1 MEAMG
6 QHAVAD
12 DLPVSVS
19 GRPAVDVARQCART
33 ARDIIRARVAHA
45 TITGVKGRGNVVTAT
60 DFEVEHTILGLLQ
73 REYPGHAVLSEE
85 TASATVSDGWM
96 WVVDPVDGTK
106 NFSRGLPMFAFT
118 IALCCEG
125 RAVLGLTT
133 HALVGTE
140 VVALEGAGCRVD
152 GVTAQLGGCC
162 RVADAVVAVDLGYDA
177 GRARDQLDLARRLWP
192 GMQSLRIPGS
202 AALGFAGLA
211 AGWWDLYIH
220 CDLQP
225 WDLAA
230 GLVIVQEAG
239 GTVVEWDGRPASL
252 QSNSVIAGPEP
263 VVEDLLRLAVSG
275 DAE

>member
-1 MEAMG
+1 MVAMG
-6 QHAVAD
+6 QHAGAG

-19 GRPAVDVARQCART
+19 GRPAIDVARECART
-33 ARDIIRARVAHA
+33 ARDIIRARVANT

-118 IALCCEG
+118 IALCCKG

-133 HALVGTE
+133 HALTGTE

-152 GVTAQLGGCC
+152 GVTARLSGCS
-162 RVADAVVAVDLGYDA
+162 RVADAVVAIDLGYDA

-220 CDLQP
+220 GDLQP

-230 GLVIVQEAG
+230 GLVIVREAG

-252 QSNSVIAGPEP
+252 RSPAVLAGAEL
-263 VVEDLLRLAVSG
+263 VVEDLLRLAVSS